1 MIKLSSLAAAAILI
15 LPAQALAEP
24 VKAAVRVFYCGEL
37 SDEAQATKL
46 NYFRLGEGIQ
56 TATWMGVVRAPKVRP
71 GPPPLSWCRAMMS
84 QDVDPATCRQDGN
97 PSVVSGA
104 LAFTVVETLIGA
116 PTQEIEVA
124 PEPGVRVLLN
134 TDYRAKSSL
143 SACRQANE
151 LDNSGGTPYFSP
163 TIVSLDP
170 RRDYVLLLK
179 PGAHVQPGADPQSS
193 PGVWA
198 AAFALVQNGDR
209 LRGDLRQ
216 AVEAW
221 ERQRREEGEAKSP
234 EAPRP

>member
-1 MIKLSSLAAAAILI
+1 MIKLSSFAAAAILV
-15 LPAQALAEP
+15 LPVQALAEP
-24 VKAAVRVFYCGEL
+24 VKAAVKVFYCGEL

-84 QDVDPATCRQDGN
+84 QDVDPATCRQEGN

-124 PEPGVRVLLN
+124 PEPGVRLLLN
-134 TDYRAKSSL
+134 AEYRAKSSL
-143 SACRQANE
+143 RACRQANE
-151 LDNSGGTPYFSP
+151 FDSSGGTAYYSP

-170 RRDYVLLLK
+170 RREYVLLLK
-179 PGAHVQPGADPQSS
+179 PGAYVQEGADPQSS

-209 LRGDLRQ
+209 LRDELRQ
-216 AVEAW
+216 AVKAW
-221 ERQRREEGEAKSP
+221 EQHRREEGEGKSP
-234 EAPRP
+234 EQPRP